1 METLLNSKVGFAIV
15 AANSMKALNVANAG
29 KLSKPHNLPTLDL
42 QKGTVSPFAKTWY
55 PTEII
60 TLKTAIPNE
69 GGLKC
74 R

>member
-42 QKGTVSPFAKTWY
+42 QKGTVSPFANMVSNRNYYFK
-55 PTEII
+55 
-60 TLKTAIPNE
+60 N
-69 GGLKC
+69 GNS
-74 R
+74 